1 MITNVCN
8 KSVRESKENILSY
21 PEQVMPV
28 TSSEL
33 EFYYVNR
40 ILWLA
45 ASTNTNLENNLEG
58 ND

>member
-1 MITNVCN
+1 MITNVYN
-8 KSVRESKENILSY
+8 KKVRELKENILSY
-21 PEQVMPV
+21 PEQVKPV
-28 TSSEL
+28 SSTEL